1 MTLVVYTSGLRCLGS
16 RTGSLRNIHRLV
28 TIIAA
33 KVKEPCCP
41 MKKKKINPFDTAYQQ
56 YLSLAEKAQ
65 STIDIQEKNLIFR
78 RRINLLGV
86 MQFLLTQPR
95 ASS

>member
-1 MTLVVYTSGLRCLGS
+1 
-16 RTGSLRNIHRLV
+16 
-28 TIIAA
+28 
-33 KVKEPCCP
+33 

-65 STIDIQEKNLIFR
+65 SAIDIQEKNLIFR
-78 RRINLLGV
+78 RRINLFGV

>member
-1 MTLVVYTSGLRCLGS
+1 
-16 RTGSLRNIHRLV
+16 
-28 TIIAA
+28 
-33 KVKEPCCP
+33 

-86 MQFLLTQPR
+86 MQFLLPQPR